1 MNGARFGHY
10 ENWIDRRKSIC
21 KSHEICSQNLYIQ
34 EAYIISKT
42 GAPKKKFLTPPQ
54 LSDEEET
61 ANAEIPQV
69 AHFRPLVCR
78 TPALCGLALSTAKRR
93 TKTKKYQLG
102 LKMERS
108 RRPADLAIT
117 ERALATRGCRRDFR
131 NPFRDPPNALAGRL
145 SRPPNDGT

>member
-1 MNGARFGHY
+1 MIGVKVYA
-10 ENWIDRRKSIC
+10 
-21 KSHEICSQNLYIQ
+21 SHMKYAVRIFIYKKRILLAKQGLH
-34 EAYIISKT
+34 
-42 GAPKKKFLTPPQ
+42 KKKVLTPPQ

-78 TPALCGLALSTAKRR
+78 TLAIHGLAISTAKRR

-102 LKMERS
+102 FKMERS

-131 NPFRDPPNALAGRL
+131 NPFRAPPSALAGRL
-145 SRPPNDGT
+145 SSPPNDGT